1 MKTGWGQ
8 RLREARGDDSQSAF
22 AAKMDVGRSVW
33 ADYEREVGT
42 PRFDTLLRLKAA
54 TGVSLDWLATGQGLK
69 TGDFDRAS
77 LVTAIK
83 GAVRIVDSAR
93 KAGKREYTP
102 EEISD
107 FVADIYASMIKTPID
122 ENKQAVQSLGVPAN
136 EEAPDA
142 GHRKTRA

>member
-8 RLREARGDDSQSAF
+8 RLKEARGDLSQAAF
-22 AAKMDVGRSVW
+22 AEKMDVGRSVW
-33 ADYEREVGT
+33 ADYEREIGT
-42 PRFDTLLRLKAA
+42 PRFDTLLKLKAA
-54 TGVSLDWLATGQGLK
+54 TGVSLDWLATGQGPK
-69 TGDFDRAS
+69 SGGFDREA

-83 GAVRIVDSAR
+83 GAMQIVDSAR
-93 KAGKREYTP
+93 KSGKREYTP
-102 EEISD
+102 EEIGD

-122 ENKQAVQSLGVPAN
+122 ENKSAVQSLGVPAN